1 MRGLSSV
8 LERTWNAEMQ
18 WVVRHLIWSLETA
31 VSIEDRMP
39 KLADII
45 SVHQSCR
52 VAKVSRQSLS
62 AIPCDILFQTGSRFY
77 SLSVHK
83 ACVSHRVSLSWQQ
96 KLFVCGGVSWGKRFC
111 KDSKLFVHLNLFGL
125 RIQRHLGKS
134 APPGWPAGSF
144 VCALH

>member
-1 MRGLSSV
+1 
-8 LERTWNAEMQ
+8 MQ

-45 SVHQSCR
+45 SVHQICR

-62 AIPCDILFQTGSRFY
+62 AIPCDNLFQTSSRFY

-111 KDSKLFVHLNLFGL
+111 KDSKLFVLISICLDSGYRNTLARECFTTSTLKDLNQSLL
-125 RIQRHLGKS
+125 KRSRESLLIS
-134 APPGWPAGSF
+134 
-144 VCALH
+144 